1 MKIRNP
7 NLRVIIESQINEWFL
22 KEKERLERKEKK
34 KKPLILISRQR
45 GTGGVSV
52 AERLSK
58 KLGWP
63 YYDKNII
70 KEIADT
76 VGADER
82 QLEFLDEK
90 DRNSFNEFINV
101 FRLDPEISQDEYVEY
116 LKRFIK
122 TLDEVGGS
130 IIVGRGADHILPPH
144 GALRIRLVGEPEKRA
159 RFAAQKYGLHEA
171 EALKLLDTWDQE
183 RRKFIK
189 RHFDKDIDDPVH
201 YDLVINTSY
210 IDLDGTVELIINAYQ
225 RKFAGVLRGYSSTP
239 RETSRADSIHR

>member
-7 NLRVIIESQINEWFL
+7 NLQKIIESQITEWFL
-22 KEKERLERKEKK
+22 KEKEKLAREKKK

-45 GTGGVSV
+45 GAGGLAV

-76 VGADER
+76 VGADEK

-90 DRNSFNEFINV
+90 DRNIFHEFLNV
-101 FRLDPEISQDEYVEY
+101 FRRDPEVSQDEYVQH
-116 LKRFIK
+116 LRRFIK
-122 TLDEVGGS
+122 TLGEVGEG
-130 IIVGRGADHILPPH
+130 IVVGRGADSILDPRD
-144 GALRIRLVGEPEKRA
+144 ALRIRLVAEPESRV
-159 RFAAQKYGLHEA
+159 RFAAQKYGLQEG
-171 EALKLLDTWDQE
+171 EVLKLLDKWDQE

-189 RHFDKDIDDPVH
+189 RHFDKDIDDPVY
-201 YDLVINTSY
+201 YDLVINTSH
-210 IDLDGTVELIINAYQ
+210 INLDGVMELIIAAYQ
-225 RKFAGVLRGYSSTP
+225 RKFPGVLNG
-239 RETSRADSIHR
+239 

>member
-7 NLRVIIESQINEWFL
+7 NLRTIIESQINEWFL

-45 GTGGVSV
+45 GAGGVSV

-76 VGADER
+76 VGADEK
-82 QLEFLDEK
+82 QLEFLDER
-90 DRNSFNEFINV
+90 DRNSLNEFINV
-101 FRLDPEISQDEYVEY
+101 FRREPEISQDEYVEY

-130 IIVGRGADHILPPH
+130 IIVGRGADHILSPH

-159 RFAAQKYGLHEA
+159 RFAAQKYGLDEA

-189 RHFDKDIDDPVH
+189 RHFDKDIDDSVH

-210 IDLDGTVELIINAYQ
+210 IDLDGTAELIITAYQ
-225 RKFAGVLRGYSSTP
+225 RKFPGVLHG
-239 RETSRADSIHR
+239 

>member
-7 NLRVIIESQINEWFL
+7 NLQKIIESQITEWFI
-22 KEKERLERKEKK
+22 KEKTKLERKKEK

-45 GTGGVSV
+45 GAGGLSV

-76 VGADER
+76 VGADEK
-82 QLEFLDEK
+82 QLTLLDEK
-90 DRNSFNEFINV
+90 DRNIFYEFLTV
-101 FRLDPEISQDEYVEY
+101 FRQEPEVSHDEYYEH
-116 LKRFIK
+116 LKRFII
-122 TLDEVGGS
+122 TLGKVGGS
-130 IIVGRGADHILPPH
+130 IIVGRGADFILSPH
-144 GALRIRLVGEPEKRA
+144 DALRIRLVAAPEIRA
-159 RFAAQKYGLHEA
+159 RFAAQKYGLQETESFKH
-171 EALKLLDTWDQE
+171 LDKWDQE

-189 RHFDKDIDDPVH
+189 RHFGKDIDDSVH

-210 IDLDGTVELIINAYQ
+210 IELDGAMDLIIVAYQ
-225 RKFAGVLRGYSSTP
+225 RKFPGVLQG
-239 RETSRADSIHR
+239 